1 MIRVAGAGPGHVKY
15 LTFQTYEAI
24 KEAKKVIAFGRIGES
39 FKELRQDIIKV
50 NRVFELLEYCEN
62 QEDLLILASGD
73 PLFFGV
79 TNFLKRNGIII
90 DEIYP
95 GISSVQYLMAKTQ
108 IPWQDANLF
117 SVHGR
122 EFDINT
128 LLDKSLSIGLVD
140 KKHSPNWIS
149 KSLFEKGARG
159 KIKVG
164 SNLSYEKESIIEGRI
179 GDHFIDDESLSV
191 VVVEIDLD

>member
-15 LTFQTYEAI
+15 LTLQTYEAI
-24 KEAKKVIAFGRIGES
+24 KEAKKVVAFGRIGDS